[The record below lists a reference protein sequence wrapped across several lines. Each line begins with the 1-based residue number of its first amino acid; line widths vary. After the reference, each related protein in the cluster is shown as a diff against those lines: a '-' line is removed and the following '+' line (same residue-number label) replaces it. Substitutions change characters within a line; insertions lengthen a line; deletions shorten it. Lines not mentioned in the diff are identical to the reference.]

1 MYTLKQ
7 NPPSDDYEVEGDEQ
21 ETDFLRGELAKLESF
36 EEILDELEELEILVG
51 NDQDNEI
58 DFIQDDDELELDDI
72 DIDYSWDPESLSELL
87 SSIQVDED
95 DDETYM
101 EMTGSDLS
109 SIQQSGASR
118 LEQALLQGVVPVSAK
133 VGSNSLP
140 GDFGFDPLELATK
153 DYFKRVQTFLLNLL
167 PKRDSDDEDATDWDS
182 TESSEDRPSA
192 LILRDYREAEI
203 RHGRLAM
210 LSSVFWPLQ
219 EMLDR
224 LVLDDSQFGPLLYG
238 PVTLP
243 YFPLFMTAIMLLLG
257 YLDIYSQSIKDYNK
271 VGDAYL
277 PGDCFWDP
285 LRILQGAP
293 DSMKRRMQERELFN
307 GRASMLAF
315 ASFTWEE
322 LMSHKPLI
330 EIEGNVILFEPLYQ
344 VPYIQSWL
352 DAQFAGT
359 VASSS
364 QDMAENMLDS
374 TDMLLNML

>member
-7 NPPSDDYEVEGDEQ
+7 NPPGDDYEVEGDEQ

-36 EEILDELEELEILVG
+36 EEILDELEELKILVG

-95 DDETYM
+95 DDETYL

-182 TESSEDRPSA
+182 TESSKDRPSA